1 MEFRLETASSRIALL
16 AVCAVVVALFCYEA
30 VRLELAEHRI
40 WSDDLKKMQSA
51 AALEPGYAEYW
62 DRLGRFLQFG
72 LDEQNFPDALHNYEK
87 AVKISPLTARYW
99 IDLAI
104 AHENLGDA
112 EKARKEFDE
121 ARKDYPGS
129 AEVRWE
135 YANFLLRQGQVPEA
149 LQEMHSAVQEDSTL
163 LPLAINRA
171 WRATNDPNQL
181 ADAILPNTAAAYIE
195 ALNFFAGEEDVN
207 AGLKIWR
214 RLADSHQPFEIERLF
229 PFLDVAIQQN
239 HGADGEQMWLE
250 ALAACGL
257 PHDMPANG
265 SVVLN
270 GGFEHDIL
278 NGGFDWR
285 LPSSWGMTADYDTT
299 IHHGGQRSLRLDFGG
314 GMNLELSQPLQFVA
328 VVPSRTYHLD
338 GFIRTENITTES
350 GVRFYVYDPRYRDRI
365 YLHTDDLTG
374 THDWTELQG
383 NVTTG
388 PDTQILQIE
397 VHRIPSRLFEN
408 KLGGTAWIDD
418 VSLVPA
424 PPDGSTA
431 GTSAAIVVAPATSAP
446 RQGIQ

>member
-1 MEFRLETASSRIALL
+1 MRT
-16 AVCAVVVALFCYEA
+16 
-30 VRLELAEHRI
+30 
-40 WSDDLKKMQSA
+40 
-51 AALEPGYAEYW
+51 
-62 DRLGRFLQFG
+62 
-72 LDEQNFPDALHNYEK
+72 
-87 AVKISPLTARYW
+87 
-99 IDLAI
+99 
-104 AHENLGDA
+104 
-112 EKARKEFDE
+112 
-121 ARKDYPGS
+121 
-129 AEVRWE
+129 
-135 YANFLLRQGQVPEA
+135 
-149 LQEMHSAVQEDSTL
+149 AVQEDSTL

-214 RLADSHQPFEIERLF
+214 RLADSHQPFEIEQLF

-239 HGADGEQMWLE
+239 HGADGERMWLE

-424 PPDGSTA
+424 PAAGPTA
-431 GTSAAIVVAPATSAP
+431 GTPAEMATPTISAP

>member
-1 MEFRLETASSRIALL
+1 MEFPLETVSSRIVLL
-16 AVCAVVVALFCYEA
+16 AVCALVAVVFCYEA

-40 WSDDLKKMQSA
+40 WSNDLAMMQSA

-72 LDEQNFPDALHNYEK
+72 LDEQDFPSALRNYEK
-87 AVKISPLTARYW
+87 AVKISPLTAHYW

-104 AHENLGDA
+104 AHENLGDT
-112 EKARKEFDE
+112 ARAREDFDE
-121 ARKDYPGS
+121 ARKDYPDS

-135 YANFLLRQGQVPEA
+135 YANFLLREGEAPEA
-149 LQEMHSAVQEDSTL
+149 LKEMRAAVQEDSTL

-171 WRATNDPNQL
+171 WRATNDPDQV

-195 ALNFFAGEEDVN
+195 ALNFFAGEEEVE

-214 RLADSHQPFEIERLF
+214 RLADSHQSFEIEKLF
-229 PFLDVAIQQN
+229 PFLDVAIQKN
-239 HGADGEQMWLE
+239 HGADAKRMWLE
-250 ALAACGL
+250 ALVACGL
-257 PHDMPANG
+257 PHDVPSNG

-285 LPSSWGMTADYDTT
+285 LPSTWGMTADYDTS
-299 IHHGGQRSLRLDFGG
+299 IHHGGQRSLRLEFGG
-314 GMNLELSQPLQFVA
+314 GMNLDLEQPLQFVA
-328 VVPSRTYHLD
+328 VDPARTYHFD

-350 GVRFYVYDPRYRDRI
+350 GARFYIFDPRHRDQI

-374 THDWTELQG
+374 SHDWTELQG
-383 NVTTG
+383 DITTG
-388 PDTQILQIE
+388 ADTQILQLE
-397 VHRIPSRLFEN
+397 VRRLTSRMFEN
-408 KLGGTAWIDD
+408 RLGGTAWIDD

-424 PPDGSTA
+424 TA
-431 GTSAAIVVAPATSAP
+431 AATPPATGAP
-446 RQGIQ
+446 QQGIQ

>member
-1 MEFRLETASSRIALL
+1 MEFRLETPSSRIALL
-16 AVCAVVVALFCYEA
+16 AICGLIAVVFCYEA

-40 WSDDLKKMQSA
+40 WSDDFTKMQSA
-51 AALEPGYAEYW
+51 AAIEPGYAEYW

-72 LDEQNFPDALHNYEK
+72 LDEQDFPNALRNYEK

-104 AHENLGDA
+104 AQENLGDI
-112 EKARKEFDE
+112 EKARKDFDE
-121 ARKDYPGS
+121 ARADYPGS

-135 YANFLLRQGQVPEA
+135 YANFLLRQGQLPEA
-149 LQEMHSAVQEDSTL
+149 FREMRTAVQEDSTL

-171 WRATNDPNQL
+171 WRATNDPDQV

-195 ALNFFAGEEDVN
+195 ALNFFAGDENVN

-214 RLADSHQPFEIERLF
+214 RLADSHQPFEIEKLF
-229 PFLDVAIQQN
+229 PFFDVAIQKN
-239 HGADGEQMWLE
+239 HGADGRRMWLE

-257 PHDMPANG
+257 PHDTPSNG

-270 GGFEHDIL
+270 GGFENDIL

-285 LPSSWGMTADYDTT
+285 WPSSLGMTTEYDTRVY
-299 IHHGGQRSLRLDFGG
+299 HGGKRSLRLDFGG
-314 GMNLELSQPLQFVA
+314 GINIDLSQPFEFVA
-328 VVPSRTYHLD
+328 VDPGRTYHLD

-350 GVRFYVYDPRYRDRI
+350 GIRFYVFDPRHRDEF

-383 NVTTG
+383 NIITG
-388 PDTQILQIE
+388 PDTQILQVEI
-397 VHRIPSRLFEN
+397 RRTPSRRFEN
-408 KLGGTAWIDD
+408 KLGGSAWIDD
-418 VSLVPA
+418 VSLIPA
-424 PPDGSTA
+424 A
-431 GTSAAIVVAPATSAP
+431 AASAVAPK
-446 RQGIQ
+446 QGIQ